1 MPTAIANPIISLVGK
16 TINIIAALSPALDL
30 GLRLWVARVFWQSG
44 LTKIQSW
51 DTTLMLFEYEYAVP
65 WLSFDTAAILA
76 TGVELCAP
84 VLLVLGFG
92 ARFSALTLFVLN
104 YVAAISYPDISA
116 AGLKDHYLWGA
127 LLAITF
133 FHGPGKLS
141 VDHFLS
147 RKFMANTSNRTLTG
161 S

>member
-1 MPTAIANPIISLVGK
+1 MPTAASNPIVSLVGK
-16 TINIIAALSPALDL
+16 TINALSYLTPVLDL
-30 GLRLWVARVFWQSG
+30 GLRLWVARVFWNSG

-65 WLSFDTAAILA
+65 VLPFDTAAVLA

-84 VLLVLGFG
+84 VLLVLGLGTRFG
-92 ARFSALTLFVLN
+92 ALALFVLN
-104 YVAAISYPDISA
+104 YVAAIAYPDISA

-127 LLAITF
+127 LLAVTF

-147 RKFMANTSNRTLTG
+147 KKFLGISAN
-161 S
+161 

>member
-1 MPTAIANPIISLVGK
+1 MSTTTSNPIVLLTSK
-16 TINIIAALSPALDL
+16 AINTLGYLTPVLDL
-30 GLRLWVARVFWQSG
+30 ALRLWVARVFWNSG

-65 WLSFDTAAILA
+65 VLPFALAAVLA
-76 TGVELCAP
+76 TGVELIAP
-84 VLLVLGFG
+84 VLLVLGLG
-92 ARFSALTLFVLN
+92 TRFSALALFILN
-104 YVAAISYPDISA
+104 YVAAIAYPDISA

-127 LLAITF
+127 LLAVTF

-147 RKFMANTSNRTLTG
+147 KKLWAVSTN
-161 S
+161 

>member
-1 MPTAIANPIISLVGK
+1 MSTATSNPIVLLTSKV
-16 TINIIAALSPALDL
+16 INALSYLTPELDL
-30 GLRLWVARVFWQSG
+30 ALRLWVARVFWNSG

-65 WLSFDTAAILA
+65 VLPFELAAVLA
-76 TGVELCAP
+76 TGVELIAP
-84 VLLVLGFG
+84 VMLVLGLGTRFG
-92 ARFSALTLFVLN
+92 ALALFALN
-104 YVAAISYPDISA
+104 YVAAIAYPDISA

-127 LLAITF
+127 LLAVTF

-147 RKFMANTSNRTLTG
+147 KKLWGTSSN
-161 S
+161 